1 MTALAL
7 SRRRFLRVAGGAGIS
22 VAGVTWSGASLV
34 SCSSGSDDTVKV
46 GVIAPF
52 SGPKAS
58 TGELV
63 TNSLEAA
70 VRHLNAAGGL
80 KGRKAEVLLRDAG
93 AEPGSGAR
101 LYGELSDQ
109 PGVLGVL
116 WCGALG
122 FDRTFGAAG
131 PPVDLPVVAVFE
143 DPFSRGTIG
152 SGRGASSLFQMDAP
166 ANHIFEALADYGR
179 RDRGYSS
186 AALLH
191 DGTLD
196 SDGATKR
203 LFEET
208 FARVGI
214 DVRAIESYTP
224 GDVDYVAVLERLATA
239 APEVL
244 FLDGLP
250 EDAADIVTE
259 LDDRGASYV
268 DTPTAKGPTWRPHIF
283 GSPRTLG
290 DGAWADL
297 AGGAAKVGTVTGGH
311 VGGLVYLPSFE
322 IGSWMQNLLGKEAT
336 GGEDL
341 PADAMAIILK
351 GTEAA
356 GSADRRT
363 LAQAMRTLGP
373 IAFASLPV
381 GFSTDRQV
389 AHQRGDVVIRTL
401 ERLRGAA
408 PTTPPYQLGKEW
420 SPGNRY
426 DGTAAA
432 FTQLVRPTLE
442 SNRESHPEVMAE
454 VLAQG
459 YGTQCTKQA
468 DGTLSNACKI
478 H

>member
-1 MTALAL
+1 MSALAL

-70 VRHLNAAGGL
+70 VRHLNSTGGL

-93 AEPGSGAR
+93 AEPASGAR
-101 LYGELSDQ
+101 LYGELSEQ
-109 PGVLGVL
+109 PGVVGVL
-116 WCGALG
+116 WCGAPG
-122 FDRTFGAAG
+122 FDPTFGAEG
-131 PPVDLPVVAVFE
+131 RPPDLPVVAVFE
-143 DPFSRGTIG
+143 DPSSRGTIG
-152 SGRGASSLFQMDAP
+152 PGRGASSLFQMDPP
-166 ANHIFEALADYGR
+166 ANHIFEALADYAR

-196 SDGATKR
+196 GDGATAR

-208 FARVGI
+208 FARAGI

-224 GDVDYVAVLERLATA
+224 GVDYVAVLERLATA

-244 FLDGLP
+244 FLDGVP

-259 LDDRGASYV
+259 LDERGASYV
-268 DTPTAKGPTWRPHIF
+268 DTPTTKGPTWRPHIF

-290 DGAWADL
+290 DGTWVDL
-297 AGGAAKVGTVTGGH
+297 AGGAAKIGTVTGGH

-322 IGSWMQNLLGKEAT
+322 ISSWMQNLLGKEPT

-341 PADAMAIILK
+341 PADAMAIILR

-356 GSADRRT
+356 GSADSGAV
-363 LAQAMRTLGP
+363 AQAMRTLGP
-373 IAFASLPV
+373 VAFASLPV
-381 GFSTDRQV
+381 GFSADRQV
-389 AHQRGDVVIRTL
+389 AYQRGDVVIRTL

-408 PTTPPYQLGKEW
+408 PTTPPYELGREW

-426 DGTAAA
+426 DGAAAA

-442 SNRESHPEVMAE
+442 ANRGSHPEVMAE